1 MKRIVN
7 RFLVA
12 ALSLHSV
19 AAFATHGHP
28 RTRFGPRIS
37 TLGFAQK
44 LTTSRRRLSRSS
56 LLIASAESVPFV
68 QCLNDKM
75 KRVEVQRNKHE
86 AKLVEYNHQLA
97 QLEQTKQQYLEG
109 AKLGQV
115 EVYFHETALRSATKA
130 MMWRIV
136 AGSITF
142 LTSLQFSQSI
152 AVAFKM
158 VGSDFV
164 SKAATMF
171 IGERL
176 MNQSK
181 AGRSSGTDS
190 AQRSIVKA
198 LIWRLFAICNTL
210 AVCLFISKDFSM
222 AYKVAGSDALFKT
235 ALMVFFER
243 LWAKIEWGKDY
254 QVDFSI

>member
-1 MKRIVN
+1 MAHAKITN
-7 RFLVA
+7 
-12 ALSLHSV
+12 
-19 AAFATHGHP
+19 
-28 RTRFGPRIS
+28 
-37 TLGFAQK
+37 
-44 LTTSRRRLSRSS
+44 SRRRLSNKSP
-56 LLIASAESVPFV
+56 LFIATAESAPFV
-68 QCLNDKM
+68 QSLDNKM
-75 KRVEVQRNKHE
+75 RRVETQRNKYE
-86 AKLVEYNHQLA
+86 AKLVEYTHQLA

-109 AKLGQV
+109 TKLGQV
-115 EVYFHETALRSATKA
+115 EVYFHETTLRSATKA
-130 MMWRIV
+130 MMWRV
-136 AGSITF
+136 LAGSITF
-142 LTSLQFSQSI
+142 FTSLQFSQSI
-152 AVAFKM
+152 GVALKM

-181 AGRSSGTDS
+181 AGRSSGADS
-190 AQRSIVKA
+190 AKRSIAKA

-210 AVCLFISKDFSM
+210 TVCLFIAKDFSM

-235 ALMVFFER
+235 ALMVLFER